1 MLNKNTKNK
10 RKNIVK
16 IILIGIII
24 LLVLTFPKTLF
35 ATNSQTANNTKTIET
50 MQINNI
56 ESNSII
62 EDEATLSDTIKNLIL
77 TINSEGM
84 TKQLLSE
91 TIDLYR
97 KTSAQYTNN
106 EIAVIIEDNRE
117 ELVTNGVPNNE
128 IDNVVKLLKNIDT
141 KQLNKVLDT
150 INIDEIS
157 TQIEQGKSLQDI
169 IKDIT
174 NSLSATEKV
183 GLVIDILLSA
193 HVIKTILTAILVL
206 FIYRTLLRCVI
217 YKKAGKRAW
226 APFIPIYRNVVM
238 LKICGMSPWWLLLLL
253 VPIIGWAFLWVVSV
267 ASKFMLAESFGKG
280 AGFGIGLWLLAPI
293 FETILVFSRKTK
305 YIGFEENEE

>member
-35 ATNSQTANNTKTIET
+35 ATNSQTANNTKTIGT

-106 EIAVIIEDNRE
+106 EIAVIIADNRE